1 MSDERRD
8 SLAAAS
14 GSTPRLLAHAAG
26 SGETASL
33 LSSPILAEPGL
44 QSARS
49 AGDLTTGAPDVR
61 SSAGA
66 AAPAVGSRIEC
77 AVPPITCDAASSSSM
92 DTVTMGIRRSD
103 SASCEPE
110 ARQSEQESE
119 LSRDSRASRFGEDRS
134 GESTLEEA
142 LLEEGR
148 LGHSYSS
155 DRLLADGR
163 LLVECRFCRE
173 EEYLDPLELGLV
185 TASGGST
192 GSTRSGS
199 GGGGGDGG
207 GGAGGGE
214 GGGEGGGADTRGG
227 VGARGEGEA
236 GAKARE
242 KARGARMVKPCS
254 CGGTMGRVHL
264 RCLQQWIERRRMD
277 GCDHDALTCEVCRAP
292 YHLRI
297 HERLDLT
304 WERLCSYASIS
315 FYAEF
320 CTICATLAS
329 MVFLFFLIVV
339 GDTDAEG
346 RELSLF
352 AAVVVAA
359 SVITLGILTLFK
371 VTSRWRQ
378 AISVPLL
385 SPRSPLSPPMP
396 SSPRISS

>member
-1 MSDERRD
+1 
-8 SLAAAS
+8 
-14 GSTPRLLAHAAG
+14 
-26 SGETASL
+26 
-33 LSSPILAEPGL
+33 
-44 QSARS
+44 
-49 AGDLTTGAPDVR
+49 
-61 SSAGA
+61 
-66 AAPAVGSRIEC
+66 
-77 AVPPITCDAASSSSM
+77 
-92 DTVTMGIRRSD
+92 
-103 SASCEPE
+103 
-110 ARQSEQESE
+110 
-119 LSRDSRASRFGEDRS
+119 
-134 GESTLEEA
+134 
-142 LLEEGR
+142 
-148 LGHSYSS
+148 
-155 DRLLADGR
+155 
-163 LLVECRFCRE
+163 
-173 EEYLDPLELGLV
+173 
-185 TASGGST
+185 
-192 GSTRSGS
+192 
-199 GGGGGDGG
+199 
-207 GGAGGGE
+207 
-214 GGGEGGGADTRGG
+214 
-227 VGARGEGEA
+227 
-236 GAKARE
+236 
-242 KARGARMVKPCS
+242 MVKPCS